1 MATLSRCW
9 RKVSSMPNHQ
19 IIYSIS
25 EEIVRFTFEVHIKRN
40 APAWNICFT
49 NPTAGPWKTIT
60 YETQDNSIKI
70 GRYEREEQRPDL
82 ILLNQTKSACLIVE
96 AKDEFNKISSTDQI
110 NKSFKVFQKEV
121 KRFQACTNLT
131 NSLPNKLC
139 FIDGFLWY
147 SSDKK
152 SADIFAESYYK
163 ETKSNNP
170 LTCILIYKL
179 PDNSLACGGSLF
191 FPPNTKPSDH
201 VISAFQELMLK
212 RLS

>member
-1 MATLSRCW
+1 MR
-9 RKVSSMPNHQ
+9 NNQ

-25 EEIVRFTFEVHIKRN
+25 EEIVRFTFEVHVKRS
-40 APAWNICFT
+40 APEWNICFT

-60 YETQDNSIKI
+60 YETPDSSIKI

-82 ILLNQTKSACLIVE
+82 ILLNNSKSVCLIVE
-96 AKDEFNKISSTDQI
+96 AKDEFSKISSMDQI
-110 NKSFKVFQKEV
+110 NKSFKVFKKEV
-121 KRFQACTNLT
+121 KRFQSCTNLT
-131 NSLPNKLC
+131 NYLRNKLC

-163 ETKSNNP
+163 ETKSVNP
-170 LTCILIYKL
+170 LVCILIYKL

-191 FPPNTKPSDH
+191 FAPNTDKSDH
-201 VISAFQELMLK
+201 IISSFQELMLK